1 MESIIK
7 KEAEIEEKIREKKE
21 AFIEA
26 KDKIIHE
33 TTDKLKVKLNDIKS
47 KTSSA
52 SGSQSNSSEEM
63 PNKQQR

>member
-52 SGSQSNSSEEM
+52 SGS
-63 PNKQQR
+63 